1 MRLARRILLAAGA
14 TLALLVVITA
24 LLALFVDADRFRPQ
38 LERLVADASGGELRL
53 HEPLKIGFFPRLAL
67 RVGAGEFVLPGPVAG
82 SAAGDAQPFARWRSI
97 RIDARLRPLMR
108 GRLEIGRV
116 LIDGFALALH
126 RDATGG
132 NWEKLRVSIPGAG
145 TPRFEFTSLGGLEL
159 QDGSLYYMDARD
171 GRGIRLDHWRF
182 ELAAWHPGEPFGF
195 VTSTDLALLP
205 GGARARLDIEA
216 RAQVSGP
223 VRELQIR
230 RLHAVI
236 GDASLQGSASLTMP
250 AVPIPEALAAT
261 HGQGALTLD
270 SPSLR
275 RLLAAAGIEA
285 PATRDAR
292 AVGPLAARG
301 SWQLA
306 GAVLVVEPLRLKLDD
321 TSLEGRLQASLAE
334 PHGVEFEL
342 HGDSIDLTRYLEP
355 EDAQGKPL
363 VLDAE
368 VLQALPVHGE
378 LRLERAQL
386 AQLRMKG
393 VRVAL
398 ELEDGRLRTRRP

>member
-38 LERLVADASGGELRL
+38 LERLVGDASGGELRL

-67 RVGAGEFVLPGPVAG
+67 RVGAGEFVLPGPAG
-82 SAAGDAQPFARWRSI
+82 RPGEGDSQPFARWRSI
-97 RIDARLRPLMR
+97 HIDARLRPLMR

-116 LIDGFALALH
+116 HIDGLALALH

-132 NWEKLRVSIPGAG
+132 NWEKLRVSIPGGG
-145 TPRFEFTSLGGLEL
+145 TPRFEFRSLGGLEL
-159 QDGSLYYMDARD
+159 QDGSLLYTDARD
-171 GRGIRLDHWRF
+171 GREIRLEHWRF
-182 ELAAWHPGEPFGF
+182 ELAAWHPGDPLGF
-195 VTSTDLALLP
+195 LTNGSVALSP
-205 GGARARLDIEA
+205 EGTRARLHIEA
-216 RAQVSGP
+216 RAQMSGP
-223 VRELQIR
+223 MRELQIR

-236 GDASLQGSASLTMP
+236 GDAHLQGSASLTIP
-250 AVPIPEALAAT
+250 AVPIPEALAAA
-261 HGQGALTLD
+261 HGQGVLTLD
-270 SPSLR
+270 SPSFR
-275 RLLAAAGIEA
+275 SLLAAAGVEA

-292 AVGPLAARG
+292 VLGPLTAQG
-301 SWQLA
+301 SWRLA
-306 GAVLVVEPLRLKLDD
+306 DAVLIVEPLRLKLDD

-334 PHGVEFEL
+334 PQGAEFEL
-342 HGDSIDLTRYLEP
+342 HGDSLDLTRYLEP
-355 EDAQGKPL
+355 EGAQGKPL

-368 VLQALPVHGE
+368 ALQTLPVRGE
-378 LRLERAQL
+378 LSFERAQL

-393 VRVAL
+393 VRLTL